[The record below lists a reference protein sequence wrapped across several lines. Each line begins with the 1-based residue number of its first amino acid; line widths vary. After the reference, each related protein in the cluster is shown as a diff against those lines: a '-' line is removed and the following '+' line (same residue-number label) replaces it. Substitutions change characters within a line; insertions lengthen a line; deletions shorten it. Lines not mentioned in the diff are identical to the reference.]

1 MPNNLRS
8 YNEDKKGGDK
18 GTRGLFCPIDCNLRL
33 IFHLQISPVLDRGV
47 RCFIDTYRL
56 FG

>member
-1 MPNNLRS
+1 MPKEFD
-8 YNEDKKGGDK
+8 EDKKVGDK
-18 GTRGLFCPIDCNLRL
+18 GTRGLFCPIDYNLRL
-33 IFHLQISPVLDRGV
+33 IFHLRICPVLDRGV